1 MKTRIELITPEA
13 AQKYLSRNTHNY
25 RPVRQHVVAAY
36 ADDMKS
42 GKWER
47 NGEAIVFDS
56 NGVLKDGQHRLMAIA
71 QSGIAQKMVIVEDV
85 DPIVEIYDIGV
96 KRSSGQI
103 AMASG
108 VEPVLANS
116 TVIAA
121 ARVFCDGGTF
131 TKQRTRSNPQG
142 SISMI
147 KSHEELF
154 MNAVSLTKSGSSK
167 TNVTRKRPCIVANVM
182 LLREEL
188 VTFQTLKDF
197 ALTLNT
203 GVPHGVRTENSAP
216 LILRRMFLESLGTRG
231 VNGEVVG
238 YSAYVDA
245 VHDYVHGIKRKVSY
259 RVNEANLELLKSEA
273 AKMLD
278 ERAKFMEDK

>member
-47 NGEAIVFDS
+47 NGEAIVFDRD
-56 NGVLKDGQHRLMAIA
+56 GVLKDGQHRLMAIA
-71 QSGIAQKMVIVEDV
+71 QSGLPQTMVIVEDV
-85 DPIVEIYDIGV
+85 EPDVEIYDIGV

-147 KSHEELF
+147 KSHEDLF
-154 MNAVSLTKSGSSK
+154 MNAVSLTKSGSNR
-167 TNVTRKRPCIVANVM
+167 TNVTRKRPCIVANIV
-182 LLREEL
+182 LLREEIA
-188 VTFQTLKDF
+188 TFQTLKDF
-197 ALTLNT
+197 AMTLNT

-216 LILRRMFLESLGTRG
+216 LILRRMMLESLGTRG
-231 VNGEVVG
+231 VNGEIVS

-245 VHDYVHGIKRKVSY
+245 LHDYVHGIKRRIAY
-259 RVNEANLELLKSEA
+259 RVNEANLELLKTEA
-273 AKMLD
+273 AKMCD
-278 ERAKFMEDK
+278 ERAKYMEDK